1 MVYLEDDDEADVSS
15 FYHDVMVDGSL
26 INLYN
31 LNTGRVKICYQSHQ
45 ITARYH

>member
-1 MVYLEDDDEADVSS
+1 MYLVDNDESDIYP
-15 FYHDVMVDGSL
+15 FHHDVMVDGSL